1 MLFLMNDFCIASVA
15 WFLTLYTM
23 QNSVFQQ
30 LIAREILGIG
40 Q

>member
-1 MLFLMNDFCIASVA
+1 MNDFCIASIA
-15 WFLTLYTM
+15 WFVTLYTM
-23 QNSVFQQ
+23 QISVFQQ